1 MHLIAS
7 DWRTRPSLVGC
18 AEHPIVVG
26 LMFPKSIETTLTR
39 AIEILLFKY
48 ARTLKLCFVGVSYM
62 LYVHLFSFLKVL
74 FLIFFRKK
82 KLTVRV
88 DIHLY
93 VNWYIHKYEY
103 GYGLIIHEIPPQN
116 LM

>member
-7 DWRTRPSLVGC
+7 DWRMRPSLVGC
-18 AEHPIVVG
+18 AKHPIVVG

-39 AIEILLFKY
+39 AKY

-62 LYVHLFSFLKVL
+62 LYVPLFSFLKVL
-74 FLIFFRKK
+74 FLIFFRRQ